1 MDIYEFPYQGK
12 SINNIIEDALSGGV
26 HSQAALAEF
35 YASGYQVKQDF
46 YSAYSWAFVAHKSG
60 YHAGEF
66 WEKKIWLEFKSDAE
80 QREALVQAND
90 LWVKVLGTTKRG
102 QR

>member
-1 MDIYEFPYQGK
+1 MGK
-12 SINNIIEDALSGGV
+12 PLNSLIENALNGGV
-26 HSQAALAEF
+26 HSQTTLAEY
-35 YASGYQVKQDF
+35 YASGYQVSQDF
-46 YSAYSWAFVAHKSG
+46 FRAYAWAFVANKSG

-66 WEKKIWLEFKSDAE
+66 WEKKIWQEFKTDAE
-80 QREALVQAND
+80 QREALVHAND